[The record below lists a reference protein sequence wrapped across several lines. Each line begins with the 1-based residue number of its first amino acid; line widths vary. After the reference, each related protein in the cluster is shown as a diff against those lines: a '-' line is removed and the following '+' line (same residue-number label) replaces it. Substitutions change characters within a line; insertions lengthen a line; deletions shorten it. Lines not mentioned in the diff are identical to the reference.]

1 MVSFSKG
8 EVISLTKELVKT
20 IPAPQIAMRKTP
32 NRLHHLYTLE
42 GTEGEKTIWVGYIQ
56 WQPSG
61 SSLLEYY

>member
-42 GTEGEKTIWVGYIQ
+42 GTEGEKTIWVGYI
-56 WQPSG
+56 
-61 SSLLEYY
+61 